1 MCLCSES
8 QGSAIHELSPHTWPV
23 SKAGQSVSPPKQG
36 CVDPPP
42 PPVSTAG
49 PPGFPLPA
57 CVQGKATWVPTPYL
71 CPRRGH
77 LSPTPR
83 LCPRQ
88 GHLGSRFPPVSKA
101 GPPGFPLPACVQGR
115 ATRVPAPRLC
125 PRQGH
130 MPPPLVL
137 RKRRWG
143 QGPPA
148 PLLPA
153 SPTDWALPGQAP
165 GAQGCPCCRVQSPA
179 ALRAPLGAVETWSCF
194 RVHSV
199 EK

>member
-88 GHLGSRFPPVSKA
+88 GHLGSHSPPVSKA

-115 ATRVPAPRLC
+115 ATRVPTPRLC

-130 MPPPLVL
+130 PGSRSPPVSTA
-137 RKRRWG
+137 
-143 QGPPA
+143 GPHAPPTCA
-148 PLLPA
+148 PEEEVGTGTPSTSAARLAYRLGAPRPGPWCPRLPLL
-153 SPTDWALPGQAP
+153 
-165 GAQGCPCCRVQSPA
+165 
-179 ALRAPLGAVETWSCF
+179 
-194 RVHSV
+194 
-199 EK
+199 